1 MFSDQDKAGRPST
14 DMSYIGELDLDIM
27 SLENLAIIEDWF
39 VECGF

>member
-14 DMSYIGELDLDIM
+14 DMSYIG
-27 SLENLAIIEDWF
+27 AIIEDWF